1 MKSFLTLFLVVAC
14 IIANGQRSDFIVLK
28 KRNNRTVKTYFPGTF
43 LSALTYSNFRV
54 NGLIRDIRNDTVFVE
69 QQEVFQVPTQ
79 FGVQKLDTLI
89 HTIRFHY
96 TDIKQF
102 FFSNNTGI
110 GGAPRKRGFAQV
122 TLPRLMVL
130 GGSAFIALE
139 LVNTAYRKESLNDG
153 KKISSLAIAAA
164 IAGGG
169 LIWQQLQ
176 NQAGKAGGKF
186 KVVYVK

>member
-1 MKSFLTLFLVVAC
+1 MKIFVLMLLLVASIVVD
-14 IIANGQRSDFIVLK
+14 GQRSDFIVLK
-28 KRNNRTVKTYFPGTF
+28 KRNNKTVKTYFPGTF
-43 LSALTYSNFRV
+43 LSALTHSDFRV
-54 NGLIRDIRNDTVFVE
+54 NGLIREIRNDTVFVE
-69 QQEVFQVPTQ
+69 QQEIFQVATQ
-79 FGVQKLDTLI
+79 FGVPKLDTII

-102 FFSNNTGI
+102 FFANNTGT

-122 TLPRLMVL
+122 SIPRLMLL

-139 LVNTAYRKESLNDG
+139 LVNTAYRKESLNEG
-153 KKISSLAIAAA
+153 NKITSLAIAAA
-164 IAGGG
+164 VAGGG